1 MASQVRGSAIVTA
14 VMAMGLCMVLH
25 GETAHGETFT
35 VGEGD
40 GWNLKV
46 HDWPNGKNFT
56 ANDTLVFKYNNA
68 FHNVAVVDEIG
79 FRTCT
84 VGDKLFSSG
93 NDEIKIQQG
102 QNYFICGFP
111 GHCAAGMKIA
121 VTAK

>member
-1 MASQVRGSAIVTA
+1 MATQLRGSAIVTA
-14 VMAMGLCMVLH
+14 VIAIGLVLH
-25 GETAHGETFT
+25 GEIAHAKTFT

-40 GWNLKV
+40 GWNFKV

-68 FHNVAVVDEIG
+68 FHNVAVVDENG
-79 FRTCT
+79 YRTCT
-84 VGDKLFSSG
+84 VGGKLLSTG
-93 NDEIKIQQG
+93 NDVIKIQQG